1 MNELQQHEL
10 ISRLIK
16 IQYDFHGLAIAVQL
30 KNLSNFWKSLEMS
43 SINCKVELKFK
54 WSKQCILA
62 TAGNNS
68 SVVNADTIIFIIKD
82 RKLRAPVV
90 TRHDFFLRKSFI
102 RKLKL

>member
-1 MNELQQHEL
+1 MNELQQNEL

-16 IQYDFHGLAIAVQL
+16 IQYDFHGLTTAVQL
-30 KNLSNFWKSLEMS
+30 KNLSNFWKSLEML

-62 TAGNNS
+62 AAGNNS

-90 TRHDFFLRKSFI
+90 TRRDFF
-102 RKLKL
+102 

>member
-16 IQYDFHGLAIAVQL
+16 IQYDFHRLAIAVQL

-54 WSKQCILA
+54 WPKQCILA

-82 RKLRAPVV
+82 IKCAPAV
-90 TRHDFFLRKSFI
+90 TRRDFFLRKSFI